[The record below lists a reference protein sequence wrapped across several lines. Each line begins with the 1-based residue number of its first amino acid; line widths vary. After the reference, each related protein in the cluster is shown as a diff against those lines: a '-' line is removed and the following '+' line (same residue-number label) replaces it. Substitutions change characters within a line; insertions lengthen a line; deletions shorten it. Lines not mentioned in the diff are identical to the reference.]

1 MMFIAAAIDYYIP
14 LRICTFYTLPFPA
27 LLHVQYNDFRSEERY
42 ASQTISLIKQ
52 TMGNCQNLIHEKA
65 RKETLKVKQTYK
77 VLLPESAGLKVFPP
91 TLLKSANAFLV
102 TLVYF
107 SGKETQFL
115 SLT

>member
-1 MMFIAAAIDYYIP
+1 MG
-14 LRICTFYTLPFPA
+14 
-27 LLHVQYNDFRSEERY
+27 
-42 ASQTISLIKQ
+42 IKQ
-52 TMGNCQNLIHEKA
+52 TYM
-65 RKETLKVKQTYK
+65 

-107 SGKETQFL
+107 SGKETQFQ